1 MCNDYKLNL
10 FIDSSFL
17 TELVGNGIITERIKS
32 KEGGKSRKKEK
43 GIWNKLSSIIISRS
57 LMPMT

>member
-17 TELVGNGIITERIKS
+17 TELVGNGIITEEWLS
-32 KEGGKSRKKEK
+32 KKAEIMKKKKEQK
-43 GIWNKLSSIIISRS
+43 QQKLS
-57 LMPMT
+57 